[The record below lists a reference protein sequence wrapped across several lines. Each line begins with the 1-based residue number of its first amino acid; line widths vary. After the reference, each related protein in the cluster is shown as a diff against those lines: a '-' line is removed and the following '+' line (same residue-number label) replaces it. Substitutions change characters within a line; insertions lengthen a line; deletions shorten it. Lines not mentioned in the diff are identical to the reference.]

1 MRNLSLTITLLLAL
15 TTPGWS
21 AWQLETVAAAG
32 DVGGGCSLAVDRWGN
47 PHISY
52 VDKTNNCVM
61 YAHYAGT
68 NWEFEAAASDVD
80 VSRATAISLDALDK
94 PHVIF
99 RDNNENELTYAYLSG
114 NNWVKEVIATGS
126 GYGDDLSIS
135 AWPTGS
141 HVSYSRPSGTTVGLN
156 YGYRE
161 SGNWNTES
169 VVSSGGGMFNTLF
182 IDNDGNPNIV
192 YWNVGSLSVR
202 HAVRKSG
209 QWTIDDIAEGI
220 DCDAVVGPDN
230 KVHVS
235 FPKVNNEGLNYAVS
249 TSGGS
254 WKIENINAYVGAPS
268 FTQICVNAAGHVFIS
283 YFNFDK
289 LDLRVVIKK
298 GTTWTHE
305 IVATGGYVGLP
316 HSSACTGN
324 LPMIAYYD
332 GDKHDLILAR
342 YDPDSGIEPGV
353 PADRSPGDAQPKT
366 FALFQNAPNP
376 ASGATT
382 FSFELPEGADVT
394 LAVYDASGRKVAT
407 VAKGYFSAG
416 VHDVPFANGLAPGI
430 YVYRLEA
437 GARSAAR
444 KLVVIK

>member
-1 MRNLSLTITLLLAL
+1 MRNVSLAITLLLVL
-15 TTPGWS
+15 TAAGWS

-32 DVGGGCSLAVDRWGN
+32 DVGDKCCLAVDRWGN
-47 PHISY
+47 PHLSY
-52 VDKTNNCVM
+52 VDKTENRVM
-61 YAHYAGT
+61 YAHHTGSS
-68 NWEFEAAASDVD
+68 WEFETVASDVD
-80 VSRATAISLDALDK
+80 VTGATAIALDAFDK
-94 PHVIF
+94 PYVIF
-99 RDNNENELTYAYLSG
+99 HDNNENELTYANRPG
-114 NNWVKEVIATGS
+114 TNWVKEAIATGS
-126 GYGDDLSIS
+126 GYGAYLSIS
-135 AWPTGS
+135 AWPAGS
-141 HVSYSRPSGTTVGLN
+141 HVAYTRPAGTSVGLN

-161 SGNWNTES
+161 SGSWNTEM
-169 VVSSGGGMFNTLF
+169 VVPSGGGMFNALF
-182 IDNDGNPNIV
+182 IDNNGNPNII
-192 YWNVGSLSVR
+192 YWNTGSLSIR

-220 DCDAVVGPDN
+220 DCDAVLGPDSR
-230 KVHVS
+230 VHVS
-235 FPKVNNEGLNYAVS
+235 FPKVNNEGLYYAVS
-249 TSGGS
+249 TAGGS
-254 WKIENINAYVGAPS
+254 WKIENINAYVGTPS
-268 FTQICVNAAGHVFIS
+268 FTQICVNAAGNVFIS

-342 YDPDSGIEPGV
+342 YDPNSGIEPGA
-353 PADRSPGDAQPKT
+353 PADRNPGDGQPKT
-366 FALFQNAPNP
+366 FALFQNVPNP
-376 ASGATT
+376 AAGSTT
-382 FSFELPEGADVT
+382 FSFELSEGTDVT

-407 VAKGYFSAG
+407 VAEGYFPAG
-416 VHDVPFANGLAPGI
+416 VHDVPFANGLAPGV

-444 KLVVIK
+444 KLVVTK